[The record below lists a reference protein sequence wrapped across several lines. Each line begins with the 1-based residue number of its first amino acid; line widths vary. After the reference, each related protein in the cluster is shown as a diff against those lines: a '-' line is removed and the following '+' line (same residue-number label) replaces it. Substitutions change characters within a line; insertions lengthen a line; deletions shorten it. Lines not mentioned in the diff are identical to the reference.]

1 MQDLKI
7 TLVQTSVHWEDIPA
21 NLEHFSN
28 LLSNIENTDL
38 IILPEMFNTGF
49 TTKPE
54 HVAERMDSQTM
65 QWLKNKASDLKM
77 AVCGSLII
85 KDGRDYFNRF
95 VFVAPG
101 GETQYY
107 DKRHLF
113 SMGNEDR
120 AFTKGTKRLVI
131 NYKGWNILPMIC
143 YDLRFPVWSKNTWKD
158 GNYEFDLMVYVASWP
173 EVRNHAWNSLLPARA
188 IENLAYVAA
197 VSRTGTDGNGVNHS
211 GDSIVL
217 DPKGN
222 PILTFPSYHESILSV
237 ILSRKQLL
245 EFRGNFNVGPDW
257 D

>member
-1 MQDLKI
+1 
-7 TLVQTSVHWEDIPA
+7 
-21 NLEHFSN
+21 
-28 LLSNIENTDL
+28 
-38 IILPEMFNTGF
+38 
-49 TTKPE
+49 
-54 HVAERMDSQTM
+54 
-65 QWLKNKASDLKM
+65 
-77 AVCGSLII
+77 
-85 KDGRDYFNRF
+85 
-95 VFVAPG
+95 
-101 GETQYY
+101 
-107 DKRHLF
+107 
-113 SMGNEDR
+113 MGNEDR